1 MEGLDL
7 EAEDD
12 FIGGRV
18 LEEEWVGVEDGV
30 MSSFV
35 FSVSRQCK
43 NLQFVEFLQPLG
55 VWKYIQTGTGT
66 ETGIIPIP
74 GVGHGFVTATEDDKD
89 D

>member
-1 MEGLDL
+1 VEGLDL

-18 LEEEWVGVEDGV
+18 LEEEWVGVEDGVV

-55 VWKYIQTGTGT
+55 VWKYMQTGT
-66 ETGIIPIP
+66 ETGIVPIH
-74 GVGHGFVTATEDDKD
+74 GVEHEFVTATEDDKD